1 MKSYSKRQARQ
12 YLIDHGLS
20 YNLTKPLWKQL
31 LASGRLFPDVG
42 HKYSSSLLDNYIAE
56 VKPR

>member
-1 MKSYSKRQARQ
+1 MKGYTKRQARQ

-20 YNLTKPLWKQL
+20 YKLTKPLWKQL
-31 LASGRLFPDVG
+31 LVTGRLFPDVG
-42 HKYSSSLLDNYIAE
+42 NKYSSSLLDMYIAE